1 MSPQGLLC
9 PDPWTWHVLHQPG
22 SVTSATKHA
31 PSVRLGGAG
40 APDVGAVPDCP
51 TRGARQLPFF
61 WGLVMGERL
70 PVQRPPLLFIAHS
83 TLAREATA

>member
-31 PSVRLGGAG
+31 PSVRLGGQGHLTLELSQTVPPVVPGNSPSSG
-40 APDVGAVPDCP
+40 A
-51 TRGARQLPFF
+51 L
-61 WGLVMGERL
+61 
-70 PVQRPPLLFIAHS
+70 
-83 TLAREATA
+83 